1 MQAFLERRVRQLKR
15 ILSHEEIDQ
24 RVEELGASI
33 SDYYKSTPDL
43 LVIGLLK
50 GSFIF
55 LADLVRRVRT
65 PHEVSFL
72 GIESYGDS
80 TQSSGRIEMTYDP
93 KVPVH
98 GRSVLLVDDIIDTG
112 QTMDFVLPFLEEQ
125 GASDIQVC
133 VLLHKRK
140 AGILK
145 RDVRWVG
152 FDAPKDFLVG
162 YGLGLGE
169 QFRHLPYIA
178 AVEGDT

>member
-1 MQAFLERRVRQLKR
+1 MRQLKR
-15 ILSHEEIDQ
+15 ILTPEDIQ
-24 RVEELGASI
+24 GRVEELGASI
-33 SDYYKSTPDL
+33 SDYYEATPDL

-55 LADLVRRVRT
+55 LADLVRRIRT
-65 PHEVSFL
+65 PHEIAFL

-80 TQSSGRIEMTYDP
+80 MQSGERIEMTYNP
-93 KVPVH
+93 EARIR
-98 GRSVLLVDDIIDTG
+98 GRSVLLVDDIVDTG
-112 QTMDFVLPFLEEQ
+112 QTMDFVLPFLEEH

-145 RDVRWVG
+145 HDVRWVG
-152 FDAPKDFLVG
+152 FEAPKDFLVG

-178 AVEGDT
+178 SVEGDT

>member
-1 MQAFLERRVRQLKR
+1 MRQLKR
-15 ILSHEEIDQ
+15 ILTPEDIQ
-24 RVEELGASI
+24 GRVEELGASI
-33 SDYYKSTPDL
+33 SDYYEATPDL
-43 LVIGLLK
+43 LVVGLLK

-55 LADLVRRVRT
+55 LADLVRRIRT
-65 PHEVSFL
+65 PHEIAFL

-80 TQSSGRIEMTYDP
+80 MQSGERIEMTYNP
-93 KVPVH
+93 EARIR

-152 FDAPKDFLVG
+152 FEAPKDFLVG

-178 AVEGDT
+178 SVEGDT